1 MCLHVPRE
9 QVTFW
14 TSVVTVVAHQLS
26 LHALRCPLR
35 RHFDNFLRS
44 VSICRSNRLAFCE
57 RLAALFFEVIN
68 RHVSIALRH
77 TLLVGLTH
85 DQYVAHLQL
94 KCFAYVALVEVRKLI
109 TVLYNTFNPS
119 QQNSIR
125 PWMNLDSQYISYL
138 GVTQLFSL

>member
-1 MCLHVPRE
+1 MCLHVPCE

-35 RHFDNFLRS
+35 RHFDNFLRG
-44 VSICRSNRLAFCE
+44 VSICRSNGLAFCE

-68 RHVSIALRH
+68 RHVSIALRN

-85 DQYVAHLQL
+85 DQYVTHLQL
-94 KCFAYVALVEVRKLI
+94 KVFRLCSASRSYKTYHRALQYLQPQPIELH
-109 TVLYNTFNPS
+109 PS
-119 QQNSIR
+119 
-125 PWMNLDSQYISYL
+125 LDES
-138 GVTQLFSL
+138 